1 MNKPNT
7 QQAKEFGK
15 TAFAEGIIN
24 APWSDY
30 RFQSMIS
37 GRQVGDARTVIEMK
51 AWIAGWTESNL
62 SAN

>member
-15 TAFAEGIIN
+15 IAFAEGIS

-30 RFQSMIS
+30 RLQNMIS
-37 GRQVGDARTVIEMK
+37 GRQVGDARTVVEMK